1 MLAVYGADDGAA
13 VARAGR
19 GGRGCGVTEVLTD
32 ATVFAA
38 LHPGVLAVVF
48 WLAVKMLMWWS

>member
-1 MLAVYGADDGAA
+1 M
-13 VARAGR
+13 
-19 GGRGCGVTEVLTD
+19 TEVLTD

-38 LHPGVLAVVF
+38 LHPGVQAVVVLLAAGVLAFVF